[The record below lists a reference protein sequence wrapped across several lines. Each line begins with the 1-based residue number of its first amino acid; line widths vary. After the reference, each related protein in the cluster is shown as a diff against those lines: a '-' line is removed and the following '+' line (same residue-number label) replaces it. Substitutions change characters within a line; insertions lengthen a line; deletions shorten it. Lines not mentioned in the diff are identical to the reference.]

1 MRYVGQEHA
10 VTVDL
15 PRELFENK
23 DRAGIKKQFDAVHQV
38 RYGFSVPT
46 ENAEIVSLRSAITG
60 QMRKPP
66 FEHIAKGSV
75 EPQGEAFCGTRPV
88 YFANTGFVDTPT
100 YDRPAL
106 RAGNIIDG
114 PTLIEEHASTTV
126 VLPGDIV
133 TVDDFGDLTINIKR
147 H

>member
-1 MRYVGQEHA
+1 
-10 VTVDL
+10 
-15 PRELFENK
+15 
-23 DRAGIKKQFDAVHQV
+23 
-38 RYGFSVPT
+38 
-46 ENAEIVSLRSAITG
+46 
-60 QMRKPP
+60 
-66 FEHIAKGSV
+66 
-75 EPQGEAFCGTRPV
+75 
-88 YFANTGFVDTPT
+88 VDTPT